1 MRYPGAHGP
10 VPPMG
15 AAGFGFGLLFTPTA
29 PCAPPRSIGRADR
42 ARGTECLHPMPVP
55 GSAHTSPSTPTART
69 CERACCCCAPRSPD
83 LGSLLPSPSPYQC
96 HFLPPHCDA
105 RGLPAPSLIPLS
117 PPRRCGRSMKGGD
130 MRCGAPACG
139 GVPPR
144 VPAAGVS
151 LVPRPFSYPFASP
164 SPSLPVPN
172 LACPP
177 LASKFIP
184 PPPPEAGRRVLN
196 ILRRLF
202 E

>member
-1 MRYPGAHGP
+1 
-10 VPPMG
+10 
-15 AAGFGFGLLFTPTA
+15 
-29 PCAPPRSIGRADR
+29 
-42 ARGTECLHPMPVP
+42 
-55 GSAHTSPSTPTART
+55 
-69 CERACCCCAPRSPD
+69 
-83 LGSLLPSPSPYQC
+83 
-96 HFLPPHCDA
+96 
-105 RGLPAPSLIPLS
+105 
-117 PPRRCGRSMKGGD
+117 

-172 LACPP
+172 FACPP

-196 ILRRLF
+196 VLRRLF